1 MALPSQLQVAV
12 PVAIQ
17 NISIQYKPKFMI
29 GEQVFPIVP
38 VPTLQTKIL
47 KYAKANLF
55 RLSDGE
61 LYRAEGALTKRFNYN
76 IDTQFVNP
84 RQISAEVPVTDE
96 LLDIASQP
104 GQMPLQPIVD
114 AVQLAT
120 TKIDLYKEKQISDVI
135 YGNKWVDG
143 TTGGTAPSGGAGSWG
158 LDTTANTLVTDIYNA
173 KKSVLSSTGV
183 EPNVLIID
191 YATFVKLQSN
201 PVISDKIKYTE
212 KAVFTADLL
221 ASLLQLDEVLI
232 GRGIYTS
239 QKENKNATNATF
251 SGTSIWNPSGKGN
264 AFLYYREAPGL
275 RALSAGFQFRLPY
288 MGSMRYVRGYRDEQ
302 VRSTVYQVTE
312 QVEIAPVALDVGY
325 AWTTTISA

>member
-29 GEQVFPIVP
+29 GDSVFPIVP
-38 VPTLQTKIL
+38 VPTLQSKIL

-55 RLSDGE
+55 RLADGE
-61 LYRAEGALTKRFNYN
+61 LYRAEGSLTKRFNYN

-135 YGNKWVDG
+135 YGNKWADG
-143 TTGGTAPSGGAGSWG
+143 TTGGSAPSAGAGGWA
-158 LDTTANTLVTDIYNA
+158 LDTTANSLVKDIYAA
-173 KKSVLSSTGV
+173 KKTILAGTGV
-183 EPNVLIID
+183 EPNVLVID
-191 YATFVKLQSN
+191 FATFVALQTN
-201 PVISDKIKYTE
+201 PVVADKVKYTE

-251 SGTSIWNPSGKGN
+251 TGTGIWNPSARGN

-302 VRSTVYQVTE
+302 VRSTIYQVTE
-312 QVEIAPVALDVGY
+312 MTEIAPVALDVGY
-325 AWTTTISA
+325 AWTTTIA